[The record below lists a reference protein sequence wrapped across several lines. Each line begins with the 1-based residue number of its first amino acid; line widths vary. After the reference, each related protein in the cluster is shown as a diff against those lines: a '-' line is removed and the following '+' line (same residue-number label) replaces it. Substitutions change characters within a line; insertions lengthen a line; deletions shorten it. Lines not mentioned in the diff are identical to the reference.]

1 MRNGVDYL
9 GRDSL
14 GICQGKMG
22 YIRKN
27 AIVLCP
33 FYMQKIA
40 FYLKPI
46 QIISIKMNKSSKYFK
61 NKKNEN
67 AYFVVIICNG
77 TKWTTSLFTVFL
89 FS

>member
-1 MRNGVDYL
+1 MRSGVDYL

-14 GICQGKMG
+14 GICQGKMS

-27 AIVLCP
+27 AIVLCL

-46 QIISIKMNKSSKYFK
+46 QIINIKMNKSSKYFK
-61 NKKNEN
+61 NKKHLLLLS
-67 AYFVVIICNG
+67 VMGQNG
-77 TKWTTSLFTVFL
+77 PQVFL
-89 FS
+89 QYFFLADYT

>member
-1 MRNGVDYL
+1 MRSGVDYL

-14 GICQGKMG
+14 GLRQGKMG

-27 AIVLCP
+27 AIILCW

-40 FYLKPI
+40 FYFKPI
-46 QIISIKMNKSSKYFK
+46 QIIIKKRISLASISKIKK
-61 NKKNEN
+61 NKN
-67 AYFVVIICNG
+67 AYFALIICNG
-77 TKWTTSLFTVFL
+77 AKWTTSLYTVFH